1 MSVDL
6 KLHNQEAY
14 EKVKEALTEGNKT
27 AVIHPTG
34 TGKSYIAIKLAEE
47 NPERRF
53 LYLAPSNPIL
63 YQLKDN
69 IISSNGKMLP
79 NIKRMTYAKFSNL
92 SEEEKKALN
101 VDYVVLDEFHH
112 CGSPVWGKAVEDFIE
127 ENADIKTLGLSATPI
142 RYFDGNVDMAE
153 RLFGNNIASE
163 ISFEEAVDRGILP
176 EYDYVSALYGYEKDM
191 KLLKERID
199 SADGVAASKKEEA
212 IRLFNELQTQLGEN
226 VENLPEILNKH
237 MQNKDGKYVVFCINL
252 EDMQEK
258 IEEAQKMF
266 SKVNPDMAIYSVS
279 SLNSDNENERILRS
293 FSKDNRE
300 EKLKL
305 MFSVNMLN
313 EGFHLPDVD
322 GVVMMRPTKS
332 PTVYKQQLG
341 RALSVSNKDGKRPV
355 IIDLVDNFDSIE
367 IIEDLAEKL
376 RAYEGNSKDENR
388 TKKRISERIR
398 AYDYVRDINETVK
411 KIEKLTRR
419 KSLSIDEKIDLFEKY
434 INENENGIIQDTVYE
449 GYPIG
454 TMLVQM
460 RSDIRKKI
468 NIQRY
473 SPEQIEKLTE
483 MGLLEDKHEST
494 IDEKVARLEAFCINN
509 SELWLVSKSADANI
523 EKFYLADIDEQ
534 ERKNIIE
541 QLNLARKDYEYIYHR
556 KIDGK
561 LPDEYAE
568 RLRQA
573 GVGKSFGYKDEIEDL
588 AKQYEKKLRSNN
600 NYSEDKIKDEVA
612 HIKWYLYS
620 KDMKFGGLDKYRQ
633 AFVEALINRD
643 REQMEEIM
651 PRGDDGKDFLITQFD
666 VSSPDFINQT
676 GLGDLVSLTFGEDIS
691 NFKYYGLHEM
701 VIFNGKDIKDKV
713 LSTLTEREAEVL
725 DLRYGLT
732 DGKRTRLEDVGR
744 KFGCTRERVRVIEE
758 KALRKLRHS
767 SRSQRIKNTG
777 IDSDREEQFIRKYFE
792 HHDIFSFADSD
803 GLDDNVKSELLE
815 IYNDG
820 IRERKIEIEEAA
832 KKRFASEEEA
842 YSYSD
847 KIEDLLGKLDLSV
860 RSFNCLK
867 RAGINTV
874 GDLLALSEEEIR
886 NIRNI
891 GAKSVNEVL
900 EKIATIKQEIK
911 DEKAE
916 DNIQQT
922 AVDSGDKLKA
932 SNKSAELQNDTQ
944 NMKESQTDV
953 GGESSM
959 HEEPEEEKLEYPV
972 VLKKEEHLEIMED
985 SKIEEKKETTED
997 LSSLSL
1003 EELEKLISS
1012 NNVTIENN
1020 EKIIKQALINKIM
1033 KQQARIAEQE
1043 QEISELQRKRNV
1055 HEQ

>member
-1 MSVDL
+1 MSINL
-6 KLHNQEAY
+6 KPHNQEAY
-14 EKVKEALTEGNKT
+14 EKVKDALTEGNRT

-53 LYLAPSNPIL
+53 LYLAPSNSIL

-69 IISSNGKMLP
+69 IISINGKMLP
-79 NIKRMTYAKFSNL
+79 NIKRMTYTKFSNL
-92 SEEEKKALN
+92 SQEEKKALN
-101 VDYVVLDEFHH
+101 VDYVILDEFHH

-127 ENADIKTLGLSATPI
+127 ENTDIKTLGLSATPI

-153 RLFGNNIASE
+153 RLFGDNIASE
-163 ISFEEAVDRGILP
+163 ISFEEAVVRGILP
-176 EYDYVSALYGYEKDM
+176 EYDYISALYGYEKDM
-191 KLLKERID
+191 KMLKERID
-199 SADGVAASKKEEA
+199 SAEGVAASKREEA
-212 IRLFNELQTQLGEN
+212 IRLFSELQTQLGEN

-237 MQNKDGKYVVFCINL
+237 MQNKDGKYVIFCRNL

-341 RALSVSNKDGKRPV
+341 RALSVSNKDEKRPV

-367 IIEDLAEKL
+367 IIEDLAERL
-376 RAYEGNSKDENR
+376 RAYEGNSKYENS
-388 TKKRISERIR
+388 TPKGISKRVR

-460 RSDIRKKI
+460 RRDIRKKI

-509 SELWLVSKSADANI
+509 SELWLVSKSADADI

-541 QLNLARKDYEYIYHR
+541 QLNFARKDYEYIYHR

-561 LPDEYAE
+561 LPEEYAE

-573 GVGKSFGYKDEIEDL
+573 GVGRSFGYKDEIEDL

-600 NYSEDKIKDEVA
+600 NYSEDKIKDEA
-612 HIKWYLYS
+612 AYIKWYLYS

-651 PRGDDGKDFLITQFD
+651 PRIYDEKDFFITQFD

-701 VIFNGKDIKDKV
+701 GIFNGKDIKDKV

-744 KFGCTRERVRVIEE
+744 KFNCTRERIRVIEE
-758 KALRKLRHS
+758 KALRKLRHP
-767 SRSQRIKNTG
+767 SRRERIKNTA

-792 HHDIFSFADSD
+792 HHDIFSFANSD

-815 IYNDG
+815 IYNNG
-820 IRERKIEIEEAA
+820 IREREIKEEEEA
-832 KKRFASEEEA
+832 KNRYASEVKA
-842 YSYSD
+842 YSYST
-847 KIEDLLGKLDLSV
+847 KIEDILGKLDLSV

-874 GDLLALSEEEIR
+874 GDLLALSEEETR
-886 NIRNI
+886 NIRNL
-891 GAKSVNEVL
+891 GPRGFNEVQ
-900 EKIATIKQEIK
+900 EKIADIKKEME

-922 AVDSGDKLKA
+922 AVDNADMLQTD
-932 SNKSAELQNDTQ
+932 SNESIEKEND
-944 NMKESQTDV
+944 NYMKEVEENQTDTDT
-953 GGESSM
+953 EFSKI
-959 HEEPEEEKLEYPV
+959 EEQEEAEIENPDELKEEEKLE
-972 VLKKEEHLEIMED
+972 IT
-985 SKIEEKKETTED
+985 EEKKETTED

-1012 NNVTIENN
+1012 NNATIENN
-1020 EKIIKQALINKIM
+1020 ERLIKQALIDKIM
-1033 KQQARIAEQE
+1033 KQQERIAEQE
-1043 QEISELQRKRNV
+1043 KEISELKRKRNA